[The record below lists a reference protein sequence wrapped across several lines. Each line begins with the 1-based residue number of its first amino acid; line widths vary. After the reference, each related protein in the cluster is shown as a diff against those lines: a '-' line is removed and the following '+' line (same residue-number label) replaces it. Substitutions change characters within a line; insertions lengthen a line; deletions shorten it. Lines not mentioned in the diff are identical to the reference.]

1 MNHLLPSSS
10 GARPPSLPPSIK
22 SNQII
27 SLDFMPSSHWSWE
40 TWMNYQ
46 GQPGGWPLSTHRPPT
61 VHPSLPM
68 SILETGKCLDSFSF
82 AYDPATLT
90 LTSTHLQG
98 HFAVPRDPSKCPRI
112 LQDLLK
118 GPRIFQ
124 DLFGIPE
131 IVPGSCRISQA
142 LSKSPRILV

>member
-46 GQPGGWPLSTHRPPT
+46 GQPGGWPLSTHRPPTVHPPSTHRPPT

-124 DLFGIPE
+124 DLS
-131 IVPGSCRISQA
+131 GSFWD
-142 LSKSPRILV
+142 P